1 MICSRTARNTDFLT
15 SETISMPLDAK
26 AGELEAANPRRSKGL
41 TAFSAYLLMSI
52 ATVGWSGNFVAM
64 KIVMDDFPPQI
75 LIPLRMVGATIL
87 FLLISAASLRRRF
100 ERGRGDWKTFAGLA
114 LTGVVLNQVF
124 FVTGLWFSSVTH
136 AALTLAMAPIF
147 VLVISRWTHMEA
159 MTAPKILGVLVAFGG
174 VAVLTLAQAPLDG
187 DYWVGDLILLAG
199 AVVFSIY
206 TILAKRAAV
215 RYDALTLNVVS
226 YPMGSLLLAPVMA
239 VTLPGFDWGAV
250 STSGWVAGAYVL
262 IFGTT
267 VPHLLFYKAL
277 DYLTA
282 ARVAAFGY
290 LQPLLAAGFG
300 VWLLQEPTTRG
311 WALAAVMILGGV
323 YLVERE

>member
-1 MICSRTARNTDFLT
+1 MSI
-15 SETISMPLDAK
+15 PLDAK
-26 AGELEAANPRRSKGL
+26 SGELEAANPRTSKGL

-52 ATVGWSGNFVAM
+52 ATLSWSGNIVAT

-87 FLLISAASLRRRF
+87 FLLISPFSLRRRF
-100 ERGRGDWKTFAGLA
+100 ERARGDWKTFAGLA
-114 LTGVVLNQVF
+114 ITGLVLNQGF
-124 FVTGLWFSSVTH
+124 FMTGLWYSSVTH
-136 AALTLAMAPIF
+136 AALTFSMVPIF

-159 MTAPKILGVLVAFGG
+159 LTAPKILGVLVAFGG
-174 VAVLTLAQAPLDG
+174 VSVLTFTRAPLESS
-187 DYWVGDLILLAG
+187 YRVGDLILLAG

-239 VTLPGFDWGAV
+239 ATLPGFDWGAV
-250 STSGWVAGAYVL
+250 STSGWLAAAYVL
-262 IFGTT
+262 ILGATI
-267 VPHLLFYKAL
+267 PYLLFYKAL

-300 VWLLQEPTTRG
+300 IWLLQEPITRG
-311 WALAAVMILGGV
+311 WVLAAVLIFGGV

>member
-1 MICSRTARNTDFLT
+1 MS
-15 SETISMPLDAK
+15 LDVK
-26 AGELEAANPRRSKGL
+26 AGELEAANPGRSKGL
-41 TAFSAYLLMSI
+41 TAISAYVLMGI
-52 ATVGWSGNFVAM
+52 ATLCWSGNIVAT

-87 FLLISAASLRRRF
+87 FLLISASSLRRRF
-100 ERGRGDWKTFAGLA
+100 QRARSDWKTFAGIA
-114 LTGVVLNQVF
+114 ITGVVLNQVF
-124 FVTGLWFSSVTH
+124 FMTGLWFSSVTH
-136 AALTLAMAPIF
+136 AALTFAMVPVF

-159 MTAPKILGVLVAFGG
+159 MTAPKILGVLIAFGG
-174 VAVLTLAQAPLDG
+174 VTVLTLAQAPLDG
-187 DYWVGDLILLAG
+187 DYRVGDLILLAG

-206 TILAKRAAV
+206 IILAKRAAV

-226 YPMGSLLLAPVMA
+226 YLMGSLLLAPVLA

-250 STSGWVAGAYVL
+250 STSGWLAAAYVL
-262 IFGTT
+262 IFGAT
-267 VPHLLFYKAL
+267 VPYLLFYKAL

-290 LQPLLAAGFG
+290 LQPLFAAGFG
-300 VWLLQEPTTRG
+300 IWLLQEPITQG

-323 YLVERE
+323 YLVERK